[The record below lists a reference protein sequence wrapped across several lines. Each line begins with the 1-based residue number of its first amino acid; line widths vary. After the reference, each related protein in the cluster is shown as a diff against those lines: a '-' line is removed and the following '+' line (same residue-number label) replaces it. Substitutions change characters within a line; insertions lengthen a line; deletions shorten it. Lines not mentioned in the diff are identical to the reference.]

1 MSDFQ
6 QVGVVCTLSCSL
18 GQQIMRRPLM
28 RLDDSHHRS
37 ERGINVRAD
46 EQMNLALRA
55 HASGDLESA
64 VAGYRQVLQISNDIQ
79 AAVNLGAALR
89 SLNRLHEA
97 VDHYRFW
104 QQHGTN
110 NVQFVLNGANAL
122 LAIQEWE
129 EAIAWVDPL
138 VRGQT
143 NLVAVK
149 IKCKALINRGN
160 ADAAAV
166 LLQQVLQLDPKDHD
180 AAYDLTLADLKRG
193 AWQTALDRIDHFL
206 EHTPNHQEFQ
216 ILSVRTRR
224 QLGDLNGARERLN
237 RLKAIQTNAV
247 VIHRLEA
254 EQCSAEGQTAVA
266 SQLWESLC
274 QHDPSDARHWLGW
287 AASVFGQKY
296 PTRASWILKQGL
308 LWNPQNK
315 GIERALLQALI
326 NRGHWSEATQRQW
339 KRTHESLKHWAQDQ
353 LFSFQFL
360 GSGFGLADAEALKS
374 AAKTWDQ
381 QQTDLIQKPLWPD
394 RIAQPLTGRRLRLGY
409 LSADW
414 RQHPVAQFMLPVL
427 QHHQREHVEVFGLNA
442 TPHADA
448 ITSQIERSCE
458 HWLTLPLHHRHGA
471 ARMIADLRLDV
482 LVELGGFTEGSAL
495 DLLLYRPAPIQLSY
509 LGYFSSTHLDAVDG
523 WIGDPILFS
532 RERNDCNKQI
542 NLKGGAFAIDLEQLP
557 TIDEIANTQARPFR
571 FGCFNHSRKLTEQTL
586 QLFSRCLAR
595 CPTAEL
601 WLKSPTFRDPL
612 EQTSI
617 QDRAQR
623 EGIPTNRLVLM
634 DWHASRNEHLRA
646 YQQIDV
652 ALDPTPYGGATT
664 SAEALAMGTPVV
676 TLKGAGMVRCLTSS
690 LLEHGDCSQWIAE
703 HPDEYVAIAEG
714 LSKQGVRTKKMRIQL
729 RRVIQTS
736 PLGNPRRLASDLEQA
751 YINQWERLKPL

>member
-1 MSDFQ
+1 M
-6 QVGVVCTLSCSL
+6 G
-18 GQQIMRRPLM
+18 RPLM

-89 SLNRLHEA
+89 SLNRLPEA

-138 VRGQT
+138 VRGQP

-166 LLQQVLQLDPKDHD
+166 LLQQVLELDPKDHD

-193 AWQTALDRIDHFL
+193 AWQKALDRIDHFL

-216 ILSVRTRR
+216 VLSVRTRR
-224 QLGDLNGARERLN
+224 QLGDLNGARERLS

-247 VIHRLEA
+247 VIYRLEA

-274 QHDPSDARHWLGW
+274 QHDPSDAQHWLGW
-287 AASVFGQKY
+287 AASVFGQKQ
-296 PTRASWILKQGL
+296 PTRASRILKQGM
-308 LWNPQNK
+308 LWHPQNK

-326 NRGHWSEATQRQW
+326 NRGYWSEATQRQW
-339 KRTHESLKHWAQDQ
+339 KRTHEGLKHWAQDQ

-360 GSGFGLADAEALKS
+360 GSGFGLADDEALKS
-374 AAKTWDQ
+374 AAKTWEK
-381 QQTDLIQKPLWPD
+381 QQTDLIQTPLWPD

-414 RQHPVAQFMLPVL
+414 RQHPVAQFILPVL
-427 QHHQREHVEVFGLNA
+427 QQHQRKHVEVFGLNA

-458 HWLTLPLHHRHGA
+458 HWLNLPRHHRHGA
-471 ARMIADLRLDV
+471 ARMIADLQLDV

-509 LGYFSSTHLDAVDG
+509 LGYFSSTHLNAVDG
-523 WIGDPILFS
+523 WIGDKTLFNS
-532 RERNDCNKQI
+532 ERNDQNKHI
-542 NLKGGAFAIDLEQLP
+542 ILKGGSFSIDLAQLP
-557 TIDEIANTQARPFR
+557 HLKEIANGAKRRYR
-571 FGCFNHSRKLTEQTL
+571 FGCFNHSRKLTHQTL
-586 QLFSRCLAR
+586 QLFARCLAR
-595 CPTAEL
+595 SPAAEL

-612 EQTSI
+612 ERAAI
-617 QDRAQR
+617 QRRAQKA
-623 EGIPTNRLVLM
+623 GINSDQLVLM
-634 DWHASRNEHLRA
+634 DWMHSREDHLHA

-652 ALDPTPYGGATT
+652 ALDPAPYGGATT
-664 SAEALAMGTPVV
+664 SVEALAMGTPVV
-676 TLKGAGMVRCLTSS
+676 TLKGAGMVGCLTSS
-690 LLEHGDCSQWIAE
+690 LLEHGDCSAWIAE
-703 HPDEYVAIAEG
+703 NADEYVRIAVG
-714 LSKQGVRTKKMRIQL
+714 LSKQGVRTKGMRTQL
-729 RRVIQTS
+729 RNLIKSS
-736 PLGNPRRLASDLEQA
+736 PLGNPRRLASDLEDA
-751 YINQWERLKPL
+751 YVTQWQRIKPL